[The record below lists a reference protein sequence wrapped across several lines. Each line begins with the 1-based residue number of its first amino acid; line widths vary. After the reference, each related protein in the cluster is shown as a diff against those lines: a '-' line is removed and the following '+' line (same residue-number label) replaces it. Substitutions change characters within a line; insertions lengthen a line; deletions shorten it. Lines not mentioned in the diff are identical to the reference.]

1 MTASGDFLQRKGLM
15 QMKYSIRNNVW
26 IRASIYAGKGI
37 LRAIGISLDVE
48 KAWKQIDRVENTIVK
63 NPFLIKSVEADDQ

>member
-15 QMKYSIRNNVW
+15 LMKYSIRNNVW

-48 KAWKQIDRVENTIVK
+48 KA
-63 NPFLIKSVEADDQ
+63 